1 MIKYDHQRNR
11 YELSEEDVTEMI
23 KYGVD
28 PKKFTEVTGRIISDI
43 NLRPFQK
50 KLPLHRKFVLYLAAI
65 LVFMLYIYFSFILLQ
80 LALFNLIL
88 LGIIIIYMGKLYNQM
103 TKIAFKYDYN
113 YRNAA
118 FQKHIKKANDE
129 YFLNKNVELVGL
141 KEGLWL
147 ELQLPDNED
156 NTLGPDAFRGSS
168 SVAYRKQT
176 AGEPLPSFGNKG
188 GPGYSKAITE
198 RPEGEED
205 EK

>member
-1 MIKYDHQRNR
+1 M
-11 YELSEEDVTEMI
+11 V

-28 PKKFTEVTGRIISDI
+28 PVRFTQVTGRIISDI
-43 NLRPFQK
+43 NLRPFHK
-50 KLPLHRKFVLYLAAI
+50 KVPLHRKLVLYLAAI
-65 LVFMLYIYFSFILLQ
+65 LVFLVYIYCSFILLQ

-118 FQKHIKKANDE
+118 FQKHIDKANDD
-129 YFLNKNVELVGL
+129 YFRAKNVELVGL

-156 NTLGPDAFRGSS
+156 NAVGPDNIRGSS
-168 SVAYRKQT
+168 SVAFRKIAQ
-176 AGEPLPSFGNKG
+176 EKQSLLSFGNAADYK
-188 GPGYSKAITE
+188 KAITE